1 MFDLRVKN
9 LRIKEEQ
16 SDFPLAGSFLQMSAQ
31 SRAFP
36 NLQWRHWSSGAN
48 AAVERNQLKRS
59 ICSMHLRHS
68 LNLSSTMHRWTLASV
83 KQAEVWKVTSL
94 ATGNSSFSINRRQG
108 KHAVI
113 KRFFKKAAERP
124 AKYPGDTVS
133 WLQGLEWPSET
144 RNTQLSWAPRH
155 ALITSKQ
162 NCQCQ

>member
-48 AAVERNQLKRS
+48 AAGERSQLKRI

-68 LNLSSTMHRWTLASV
+68 LKLSSTMHRWTLASV

-94 ATGNSSFSINRRQG
+94 ATGNSSFSINRSRANMLSSRDFLKRQL
-108 KHAVI
+108 KDQQSTPVTLSVDCRALNDPV
-113 KRFFKKAAERP
+113 RP
-124 AKYPGDTVS
+124 EIP
-133 WLQGLEWPSET
+133 
-144 RNTQLSWAPRH
+144 SWAGH
-155 ALITSKQ
+155 LGML
-162 NCQCQ
+162 